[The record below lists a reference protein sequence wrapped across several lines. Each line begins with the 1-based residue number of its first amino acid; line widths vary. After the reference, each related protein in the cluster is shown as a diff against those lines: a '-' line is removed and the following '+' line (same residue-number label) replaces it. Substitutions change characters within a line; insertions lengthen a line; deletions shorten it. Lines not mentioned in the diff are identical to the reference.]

1 MKLFKDSKNNIYAYE
16 EDGSQDH
23 LIDGKTPITKAEADE
38 IIRVKVEES
47 INIMSYAEQ
56 RVKEYPPIGD
66 QLDMLWHAIDNNT
79 LDKTSN
85 FYLTLKQVKDQ
96 YPKT

>member
-66 QLDMLWHAIDNNT
+66 QLDALFHAGVFPTEMQSLIQ
-79 LDKTSN
+79 S
-85 FYLTLKQVKDQ
+85 VKNK
-96 YPKT
+96 YPKPE